1 MGLLSRYTYYAQ
13 SIVTL
18 LTRFER
24 PGQIVGIFLGRPG
37 ALPAEV
43 RLRREGWRFR
53 VREAMD
59 VWVIKETCLDQ
70 DYMVDAPLEPDWR
83 VVDIGAGLGDFSVF
97 AARQCP
103 DGVVHAYEP
112 LASSFD
118 LLTHNLAL
126 NEITNVRTFR
136 EATGAAGRVGIAGD
150 AQGPAVSTRFAAG
163 HGEAAAPSVDLAQI
177 LDRLPG
183 GRCDFL
189 KIDCEGCEYE
199 LLLGSRPET
208 LARVQRISAETHDGV
223 DGHTPAEL
231 AQFLAQNG
239 FQVKRRPNPVHDH
252 LGFLYVERVQKEEW
266 DADLHDLHES

>member
-1 MGLLSRYTYYAQ
+1 MGLFSRNTYYAR
-13 SIVTL
+13 SVVTL

-24 PGQIVGIFLGRPG
+24 PGQIVRIFLGRPG

-53 VREAMD
+53 VREAID
-59 VWVIKETCLDQ
+59 VWIIKETCLDR
-70 DYMVDAPLEPDWR
+70 DYVVDVALAPDWR
-83 VVDIGAGLGDFSVF
+83 VVDIGAGLGDFSIF

-126 NEITNVRTFR
+126 NQVANVRTFR
-136 EATGAAGRVGIAGD
+136 EATGAAGRVGAAGD
-150 AQGPAVSTRFAAG
+150 AKGPAVSTTFAAG
-163 HGEAAAPSVDLAQI
+163 EGGDSVPAVELPQI

-183 GRCDFL
+183 GGCDLL
-189 KIDCEGCEYE
+189 KIDCEGCEYD

-223 DGHTPAEL
+223 GGHLAAEL
-231 AQFLAQNG
+231 ARFLTENG
-239 FQVKRRPNPVHDH
+239 FQVKRRPNPVHDT
-252 LGFLYVERVQKEEW
+252 LGFLYAERVEEEEW
-266 DADLHDLHES
+266 AADFHDLQD